1 MLPHFFRYTMLMNEK
16 KGFTLIEL
24 LMVVAIIGILAAIA
38 IPGYIGMQDKGRR
51 GAILRSCNTSVSDL
65 QGWINSARKANTT
78 FGTIVEVDTNADGVA
93 VAPDLDNDTLATS
106 GVVTTYVASKT
117 DRSPWD
123 VATPLWR
130 NGGVA
135 ANQAACDVIA
145 QVNPGQV
152 SLCFTP
158 AEDASIRFIY
168 ISASDRIGA
177 LMYKKT
183 VSAD

>member
-1 MLPHFFRYTMLMNEK
+1 MLINEK

-51 GAILRSCNTSVSDL
+51 GAILRSCNSSVSDL
-65 QGWINSARKANTT
+65 QGWISSVKKANTIL
-78 FGTIVEVDTNADGVA
+78 GTIIEVDTNADGVA
-93 VAPDLDNDTLATS
+93 VAPDLDNDTLAS
-106 GVVTTYVASKT
+106 NGVITTYVAAKT

-135 ANQAACDVIA
+135 ANQAACDAIA
-145 QVNPGQV
+145 QANPGQV
-152 SLCFTP
+152 SLCYTP
-158 AEDASIRFIY
+158 SEDALIRFVFL
-168 ISASDRIGA
+168 SASDRIGA
-177 LMYKKT
+177 LMYQKA

>member
-1 MLPHFFRYTMLMNEK
+1 LLPPFFRYIMLINEK

-51 GAILRSCNTSVSDL
+51 GAILRSCNTSVPAL
-65 QGWINSARKANTT
+65 QGWINSAKKANTSL
-78 FGTIVEVDTNADGVA
+78 GNIVEVDTNADGVA
-93 VAPDLDNDTLATS
+93 VAPDLDNDTLAS
-106 GVVTTYVASKT
+106 NGVITTYVASKT
-117 DRSPWD
+117 DTSPWD

-135 ANQAACDVIA
+135 ANQAACDAIS

-158 AEDASIRFIY
+158 SENALIRFVFM
-168 ISASDRIGA
+168 SASDRIGA
-177 LMYKKT
+177 LIYQKT
-183 VSAD
+183 VSSD

>member
-1 MLPHFFRYTMLMNEK
+1 MNEK

-24 LMVVAIIGILAAIA
+24 LMVVAIIGILTAIA

-51 GAILRSCNTSVSDL
+51 GAVIRSCNSNVSDL
-65 QGWINSARKANTT
+65 QGWINSAKKANTPI
-78 FGTIVEVDTNADGVA
+78 GTIVEVDTNADGVA
-93 VAPDLDNDTLATS
+93 VAPDLDNDTLAS
-106 GVVTTYVASKT
+106 NGVVTTYVAAKT

-135 ANQAACDVIA
+135 ANQAACDAIA
-145 QVNPGQV
+145 QANPGQV

-158 AEDASIRFIY
+158 SEDALIRSVY
-168 ISASDRIGA
+168 VSASDRVGA
-177 LMYKKT
+177 LMYQKT

>member
-1 MLPHFFRYTMLMNEK
+1 MLPPFFRYIMLMNEK

-51 GAILRSCNTSVSDL
+51 GAIIRACNANVSDL
-65 QGWINSARKANTT
+65 QGWINSARKANTP
-78 FGTIVEVDTNADGVA
+78 FGTVVEVDTNSDGVA
-93 VAPDLDNDTLATS
+93 AAPDLDNDTLATN
-106 GVVTTYVASKT
+106 GVVTTYVAAKT
-117 DRSPWD
+117 DTSPWD

-130 NGGVA
+130 NGGLA
-135 ANQAACDVIA
+135 ANQAACDLIA
-145 QVNPGQV
+145 QANPGQV

-158 AEDASIRFIY
+158 SEDALIRFVFM
-168 ISASDRIGA
+168 SASDRIGA
-177 LMYKKT
+177 LMYQKT

>member
-1 MLPHFFRYTMLMNEK
+1 MLPYFFRYTMLINEK

-51 GAILRSCNTSVSDL
+51 GAVIRSCNSNVSDL
-65 QGWINSARKANTT
+65 QGWINSVKKANTPI
-78 FGTIVEVDTNADGVA
+78 GTIVEVDTNADGVA
-93 VAPDLDNDTLATS
+93 VAPDLDNDTLAS
-106 GVVTTYVASKT
+106 NGVVTTYVASKT
-117 DRSPWD
+117 DTSPWD

-135 ANQAACDVIA
+135 ANQAACDAIA
-145 QVNPGQV
+145 QANPGQV

-158 AEDASIRFIY
+158 SEGALIRFIY
-168 ISASDRIGA
+168 VSASDRVGA
-177 LMYKKT
+177 LMYQKT

>member
-1 MLPHFFRYTMLMNEK
+1 MLPPFFRNIMLIDEK

-51 GAILRSCNTSVSDL
+51 GAILRACNSNVSAL
-65 QGWINSARKANTT
+65 QGWINSARKANTP

-106 GVVTTYVASKT
+106 GVITTYVAAKT

-135 ANQAACDVIA
+135 ANQAACDAIA
-145 QVNPGQV
+145 QANPGQV

-158 AEDASIRFIY
+158 AEDATISSVFV
-168 ISASDRIGA
+168 SASDRIGA
-177 LMYKKT
+177 LMYQKT